1 MAEKINA
8 KENIQ
13 EAGEKTIY
21 NDNVFSFAH
30 WCDIISNPQ
39 GIKTVPSLPFC
50 FLTDEKKNVIP
61 LHRAGI

>member
-30 WCDIISNPQ
+30 WCDIISNP
-39 GIKTVPSLPFC
+39 
-50 FLTDEKKNVIP
+50 
-61 LHRAGI
+61 